1 MGLSILRNFK
11 NAHKIHLVTLKNIL
25 NAHNQLIK
33 GKINLTILE
42 ANKSKK
48 YGTLNSPEGALV
60 LALSVC
66 HVSLSSKPQPVL
78 QHLLLFNSSAVQIR
92 FPTAEHS
99 AWANANVLV
108 IHDFGVMH
116 V

>member
-1 MGLSILRNFK
+1 MN
-11 NAHKIHLVTLKNIL
+11 NKIKLIREIVVPGVVLVVEVVVVVL
-25 NAHNQLIK
+25 AVV
-33 GKINLTILE
+33 G
-42 ANKSKK
+42 
-48 YGTLNSPEGALV
+48 
-60 LALSVC
+60 LALSVR

-92 FPTAEHS
+92 LPTAEHS